1 MTIIEE
7 PTVTTDAV
15 SPDDLHG
22 GRRNLLRLA
31 GAAAAGVAVATVSR
45 TGSASAANGDP
56 ITIGSAANLGTNPT
70 ALLGSTFTVIAPSAG
85 LYALSGAN
93 TSPSPTSVGVFGST
107 GGGAG
112 VVGQNTSFTAPTVFD
127 GTGVAGYG
135 DAYGVEGYSQDGV
148 GVRGESID
156 QTGVDAISANY
167 IDLRCTGTGRMWLT
181 EHVTAGPPTSG
192 SYFAGEVI
200 RDGFGNFFV
209 CVTGTGSG
217 PGSWRRIGGPA
228 TAGQFH
234 AIDPFRAYDSRRSGY
249 PVNGPL
255 AISTSRVINV
265 KDARNDAGGVTTAN
279 VIPVGATA
287 VSYNITVIDPTSPR
301 GFLAVAPGD
310 AASTTVAS
318 VNWFGVG
325 QTIGNASVVKL
336 DASRQVKV
344 FAGGQPGSA
353 GFAIDVVGYYA

>member
-1 MTIIEE
+1 LDMTIIEE
-7 PTVTTDAV
+7 PQSDIESTDEVAA
-15 SPDDLHG
+15 S

-31 GAAAAGVAVATVSR
+31 GAAAAGVAVATVSKS
-45 TGSASAANGDP
+45 GSASAANGDP
-56 ITIGSAANLGTNPT
+56 IMIGSVTNTGTNPT
-70 ALLGSTFTVIAPSAG
+70 ALLGSTLTVLAPA
-85 LYALSGAN
+85 LYALSGGN
-93 TSPSPTSVGVFGST
+93 TSADPGAIGVLGTT

-112 VVGQNTSFTAPTVFD
+112 VVGQNVSFAAPTVID
-127 GTGVAGYG
+127 GTGVAGWG
-135 DAYGVEGYSQDGV
+135 DTYGVEGYSEDGV
-148 GVRGESID
+148 GVRGQSNLNAGI
-156 QTGVDAISANY
+156 DAISNSY

-181 EHVTAGPPTSG
+181 DHTPAGPPTTG
-192 SYFAGEVI
+192 FYFAGEMI
-200 RDGFGNFFV
+200 RDEGGNFFV
-209 CVTGTGSG
+209 CVTGDGSG

-255 AISTSRVINV
+255 TIGTNRVISV
-265 KDARNDAGGVTTAN
+265 KDARDDAGAVTAAN

-287 VSYNITVIDPTSPR
+287 VSYNITVIDPTSAR
-301 GFLAVAPGD
+301 GFLAVAPGN

-318 VNWFGVG
+318 VNWFGTG

-336 DASRQVKV
+336 DSSRQVKV
-344 FAGGQPGSA
+344 FAGGQPGAA